1 MRKEVNVECYELEID
16 KNAEKDDTLEHVK
29 TNIVYKGTYNDFIK
43 QVTDYFSSAGSSLDG
58 VEIIYRQGAEI
69 RPQFTGHKK
78 SFEIPAIGLAISI
91 VSYDKT
97 RDEFKCKPL
106 NADEV
111 KLAYKYE
118 EDIAFKVVK
127 DDLYNNIA
135 WFIDLSQV
143 YPFSIVRL
151 FKILYNE
158 NMEKLITFLK
168 SMYGKYDKALNE
180 TIKHL
185 KVPSKPSISMEDV
198 NDEDTFIILYRCQR
212 TFVSSVLKPEILR
225 EAFSTGINKLII
237 SNTVSY
243 MLTYDED
250 VAFYYSMILNY
261 LVYRAKMLGG
271 KFILNQYGRPV
282 EVIKNADL
290 EWRNKDWQIEVANL
304 SKEIH
309 KEEKARSFLLK
320 YLGLPDNLALFEL
333 IDNGLDIE
341 VKNSLGERVGDVLL
355 KMLEE
360 IKEIKD
366 SFEIINNHV
375 DQSKLREAIRITLE
389 ENDTKS
395 ENKGK
400 SKIKRNTKNKDNNVN
415 ILNFFK

>member
-43 QVTDYFSSAGSSLDG
+43 QVTDYFSSARSSLDR

-69 RPQFTGHKK
+69 RPQFKGHKK
-78 SFEIPAIGLAISI
+78 SFEKPAIGLAISI

-97 RDEFKCKPL
+97 RDELKFKSL

-168 SMYGKYDKALNE
+168 SMYGKYGEALNE

-198 NDEDTFIILYRCQR
+198 KDEDVFIILYRCQR
-212 TFVSSVLKPEILR
+212 TFVSSVLTPGILR

-237 SNTVSY
+237 SNTVVICLH
-243 MLTYDED
+243 M
-250 VAFYYSMILNY
+250 M
-261 LVYRAKMLGG
+261 KM
-271 KFILNQYGRPV
+271 
-282 EVIKNADL
+282 
-290 EWRNKDWQIEVANL
+290 
-304 SKEIH
+304 
-309 KEEKARSFLLK
+309 
-320 YLGLPDNLALFEL
+320 
-333 IDNGLDIE
+333 
-341 VKNSLGERVGDVLL
+341 
-355 KMLEE
+355 
-360 IKEIKD
+360 
-366 SFEIINNHV
+366 
-375 DQSKLREAIRITLE
+375 
-389 ENDTKS
+389 
-395 ENKGK
+395 
-400 SKIKRNTKNKDNNVN
+400 
-415 ILNFFK
+415 